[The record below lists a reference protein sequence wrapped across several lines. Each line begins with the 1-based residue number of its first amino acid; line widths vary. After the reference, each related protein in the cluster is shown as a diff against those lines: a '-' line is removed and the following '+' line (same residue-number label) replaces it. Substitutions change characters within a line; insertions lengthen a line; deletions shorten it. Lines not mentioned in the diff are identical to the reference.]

1 MWAAALAPT
10 RGLGAGDQHP
20 LRLAVSTEM
29 LAGANVNDAR
39 TAYRIWIR
47 EISDFTG
54 TQSAET
60 VPEVFL
66 SSEELIKAVRNDEI
80 DCYGLVAPELAPIL
94 DVTAPDPIV
103 LQDSLVEGIEYV
115 LLVHNNST
123 FKKLSDLRGAQI
135 VSHLHRDMV
144 LLPAWLGTTL
154 ASNGL
159 PMPERFFG
167 SQRQSDKI
175 NQVVLPVFFHRL
187 DAACVSRPNWQTAIE
202 LNPQLG
208 RDLRPLIVS
217 PAVIPTGFF
226 FRKNTK
232 AESRDALIKSIQAT
246 ATLAAGRQIMD
257 LYQSGGFA
265 IKTMAAMKPTLEM
278 VRQFER
284 LSGLQ
289 AGLRKGPA

>member
-1 MWAAALAPT
+1 MKKLNTGISRRECITGLAAMWAAALAPT

-144 LLPAWLGTTL
+144 LLP
-154 ASNGL
+154 
-159 PMPERFFG
+159 PEPRLHQMGCRCRSVSSAVKDKATRSIRWFCRSFFTVWM
-167 SQRQSDKI
+167 Q
-175 NQVVLPVFFHRL
+175 PVFPVPTGKRRSSSIHN
-187 DAACVSRPNWQTAIE
+187 S
-202 LNPQLG
+202 
-208 RDLRPLIVS
+208 
-217 PAVIPTGFF
+217 AVIC
-226 FRKNTK
+226 
-232 AESRDALIKSIQAT
+232 AH
-246 ATLAAGRQIMD
+246 
-257 LYQSGGFA
+257 
-265 IKTMAAMKPTLEM
+265 
-278 VRQFER
+278 
-284 LSGLQ
+284 
-289 AGLRKGPA
+289 